1 MLENDRNDNRTDAQ
15 QEEVKGMSS
24 YSDDDI
30 RKMKKVTIQAA
41 AQYLGISTTA
51 VTLGM
56 RNALLPIGFA
66 VKNEDNGYSN
76 TWHYVI
82 VPERLIAYKHGR
94 INEIQ
99 IQSIE
104 DSLSTIVKS
113 FEEMKHDLL
122 FLLKENEGS
131 EG

>member
-1 MLENDRNDNRTDAQ
+1 M
-15 QEEVKGMSS
+15 KGVSK
-24 YSDDDI
+24 YTDDDI
-30 RKMKKVTIQAA
+30 RNMSKVTIQAA
-41 AQYLGISTTA
+41 AQYLGISTMA

-66 VKNEDNGYSN
+66 VKNEENRYLE
-76 TWHYVI
+76 TWHYAI

-99 IQSIE
+99 VKNIE
-104 DSLSTIVKS
+104 DSLTTIAKS

>member
-1 MLENDRNDNRTDAQ
+1 
-15 QEEVKGMSS
+15 MSAIT
-24 YSDDDI
+24 DDDI
-30 RKMKKVTIQAA
+30 RKMNRVTIKAA
-41 AQYLGISTTA
+41 AEYLGISTTA

-66 VKNEDNGYSN
+66 VKNEENRYSDS
-76 TWHYVI
+76 WHYAI

-99 IQSIE
+99 VKNIE

-113 FEEMKHDLL
+113 FENMKHDLL

>member
-1 MLENDRNDNRTDAQ
+1 
-15 QEEVKGMSS
+15 MSK

-30 RKMKKVTIQAA
+30 RAMNRVTIQAA

-51 VTLGM
+51 VTIGM

-66 VKNEDNGYSN
+66 VKNEENRFSDS
-76 TWHYVI
+76 WHYVI

-99 IQSIE
+99 VKNIE
-104 DSLSTIVKS
+104 DSLTTIVKS
-113 FEEMKHDLL
+113 FEKMKHDLL

>member
-1 MLENDRNDNRTDAQ
+1 
-15 QEEVKGMSS
+15 MSK
-24 YSDDDI
+24 YTDDDI
-30 RKMKKVTIQAA
+30 REMKKVTIQAA
-41 AQYLGISTTA
+41 AQYLGISPMA

-66 VKNEDNGYSN
+66 VKNDENEYSN
-76 TWHYVI
+76 PWHYVI
-82 VPERLIAYKHGR
+82 VSERLIAYKHGR

-99 IQSIE
+99 VQNIE

>member
-1 MLENDRNDNRTDAQ
+1 
-15 QEEVKGMSS
+15 MSN
-24 YSDDDI
+24 YTDDDI
-30 RKMKKVTIQAA
+30 RNMKKVTIQAA
-41 AQYLGISTTA
+41 AQYLGISPTA

-66 VKNEDNGYSN
+66 VKNEDNRYSDS
-76 TWHYVI
+76 WHYVI
-82 VPERLIAYKHGR
+82 VPEHLIAYKYGR

-99 IQSIE
+99 VKNIE
-104 DSLSTIVKS
+104 DSLTTIVKS

-122 FLLKENEGS
+122 FLLRENGES

>member
-1 MLENDRNDNRTDAQ
+1 MNNT
-15 QEEVKGMSS
+15 
-24 YSDDDI
+24 YTDDDI
-30 RKMKKVTIQAA
+30 RAMKKVTIQAA
-41 AQYLGISTTA
+41 AKYLGITANA

-66 VKNEDNGYSN
+66 VHQDEGRRSSYGYGW
-76 TWHYVI
+76 TYVI
-82 VPERLIAYKHGR
+82 IPERLIAYKHGR

-99 IQSIE
+99 VKNIE
-104 DSLSTIVKS
+104 DNLTAIVKS

>member
-1 MLENDRNDNRTDAQ
+1 
-15 QEEVKGMSS
+15 MSK
-24 YSDDDI
+24 YTDDDI
-30 RKMKKVTIQAA
+30 REMKKVTIQAA
-41 AQYLGISTTA
+41 AQYLGISPMA

-56 RNALLPIGFA
+56 RNAMLPIGFA
-66 VKNEDNGYSN
+66 VKNDENEYSN

-99 IQSIE
+99 VQNIE

>member
-1 MLENDRNDNRTDAQ
+1 
-15 QEEVKGMSS
+15 MSK
-24 YSDDDI
+24 YTDDDI
-30 RKMKKVTIQAA
+30 REMKKVTIQAA
-41 AQYLGISTTA
+41 AQYLGISPMA

-66 VKNEDNGYSN
+66 VKNDDNEYSD

-82 VPERLIAYKHGR
+82 VPERLIAYKYGR

-99 IQSIE
+99 VQNIE
-104 DSLSTIVKS
+104 DSLTTIVKS

-122 FLLKENEGS
+122 FLLKENEGL

>member
-1 MLENDRNDNRTDAQ
+1 
-15 QEEVKGMSS
+15 MSK

-30 RKMKKVTIQAA
+30 REMNRVTIQAA
-41 AQYLGISTTA
+41 AQYLGISAAA
-51 VTLGM
+51 VTMGM

-66 VKNEDNGYSN
+66 VKNEENRCSDS
-76 TWHYVI
+76 WHYVI

-99 IQSIE
+99 VKNIE
-104 DSLSTIVKS
+104 DSLTTIVKS

>member
-1 MLENDRNDNRTDAQ
+1 
-15 QEEVKGMSS
+15 MSK
-24 YSDDDI
+24 YTDDDI
-30 RKMKKVTIQAA
+30 REMKKVTIQAA
-41 AQYLGISTTA
+41 AQYLGISPMA
-51 VTLGM
+51 VTVGM

-66 VKNEDNGYSN
+66 VKNEDNPYSN

-82 VPERLIAYKHGR
+82 VPERLIAYKYGR

-99 IQSIE
+99 VKNIE
-104 DSLSTIVKS
+104 ESLSTIVKS

-122 FLLKENEGS
+122 FLLRENEGS